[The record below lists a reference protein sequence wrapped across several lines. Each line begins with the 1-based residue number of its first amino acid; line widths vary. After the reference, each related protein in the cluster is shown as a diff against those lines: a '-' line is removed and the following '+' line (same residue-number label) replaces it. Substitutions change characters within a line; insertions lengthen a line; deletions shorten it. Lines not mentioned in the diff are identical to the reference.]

1 MTTAGRIQI
10 NRPLKPLDEPIY
22 GLSYDLVAT
31 YVVRGGGRAVRHD
44 RRCFTTGRD
53 RHLRIYAATTK
64 RSHRLQSGHHRV
76 GFSEIKHAS
85 FCPCYLRMLCDYG
98 YKKGG

>member
-31 YVVRGGGRAVRHD
+31 YVVRGEGAPCAMTVDASLQGEIDICGFMQLRRSD
-44 RRCFTTGRD
+44 RIDCNLATTGSDFPR
-53 RHLRIYAATTK
+53 
-64 RSHRLQSGHHRV
+64 
-76 GFSEIKHAS
+76 
-85 FCPCYLRMLCDYG
+85 
-98 YKKGG
+98 